1 MKRFNH
7 LGESNRVP
15 FELKA
20 TINLPKTAFPMKAN
34 LPQNEPKMLAR
45 WEQARI
51 YDRIREERKGSDK
64 GTYILHDG
72 PPYTSGP
79 IHLGTALN
87 KCLKDFIVKSKTM
100 AGFDAPYVPGWDCH
114 GLPIEIKVDK
124 ELGGKKLQMRP
135 TDVRAE
141 CRKYAQ
147 KFLDLQRQ
155 QFKRIG
161 VFGRFDRPYATMNP
175 QYESVVLS
183 TFFSFYENGF
193 VYKGLRAVYWCMHD
207 ETALAEAE
215 VEYENH
221 TSPTVWVKYRLL
233 DDPTRIDPAL
243 AGKKVSTIIW
253 TTTPWTLPA
262 SMAVAFHPDEEYVA
276 LESGGEVYVVASK
289 LAKDVADRCTLTDP
303 RELAHFPGRK
313 MEYLYFQHPFLDR
326 KILGV
331 LAEYVTM
338 DTGTGVV
345 HTAPSHGAED
355 FLTGV
360 KYGLDATSNVDEKG
374 ILRNGLPEYTG
385 KRVWEAN
392 QPIIDLLRSR
402 GALLHAEKTEHSYPH
417 CWRCHNP
424 VIFRATEQWF
434 ISMETPMPGGLSP
447 DDLTSRRLPCERER
461 DDTLRKIQ
469 SCKIRIAYAQENL
482 PKGLADPE
490 EDLRDLLVLN
500 NQLQQKVAELD
511 AEIGSLSEQEKSV
524 RSRSDTLRTRTLEE
538 IKHVKWDPSWGEE
551 RLSNMIATRPDWCIS
566 RQRVWGVPIA
576 VFLCE
581 SCGKPLNDPAI
592 NRKVAEL
599 FCRSGADAWFT
610 SEADAILPASAKCPH
625 CGGTKFEKETDIF
638 DVWLE
643 SGASYLALVADEP
656 TYPWPSDLYL
666 EGGDQ
671 YRGWFQ
677 SSLLCAM
684 GTHGTPPYKGVVTP
698 GWTLDEKGQ
707 AMSKSRGN
715 DVDPVDIADRMGA
728 EVVRLWVAS
737 VDFRE
742 DVVGSERLMLT
753 VAENYR
759 KIRNT
764 FRYILG
770 NLGDFDPQTDA
781 VPFESMDPLDRY
793 MLCQTQ
799 AFAADVR
806 NSYDDFAFHKI
817 YHRLNHFCI
826 VDLSAFYF
834 DVLKDRLY
842 ISAPKSQGRRSAQ
855 TAIWRIGEALV
866 HLLAPIMSF
875 TSEEVWDYLPKSAAR
890 GDSVHLALFPS
901 AAEILG
907 DAGDSAKSCDEKSGQ
922 DWTTLRSVRDEVL
935 KALEEARNN
944 KLIGTGL
951 EAQVIVV
958 AADPVYSVLARYAA
972 ELRYL
977 FIVSAVTLTQASGN
991 GTGSVHV
998 EVKKADGAKCERC
1011 WNYSTHVGEDEK
1023 YPTVCERCS
1032 AVLKDLEA
1040 SR

>member
-1 MKRFNH
+1 MT
-7 LGESNRVP
+7 L
-15 FELKA
+15 ELKK
-20 TINLPKTAFPMKAN
+20 TINLPQTAFPMKAN
-34 LPQNEPKMLAR
+34 LPQNEPKMLER
-45 WEQARI
+45 WEQMRI
-51 YDRIREERKGSDK
+51 YERIREARKGAPR
-64 GTYILHDG
+64 YILHDG

-79 IHLGTALN
+79 IHMGTALN
-87 KCLKDFIVKSKTM
+87 KCLKDFIVKSKNM

-135 TDVRAE
+135 TEVRAE

-147 KFLDLQRQ
+147 KYLDLQRT

-161 VFGRFDRPYATMNP
+161 VFGRFERPYATMNA

-221 TSPTVWVKYRLL
+221 TSTTVWVTYGLL
-233 DDPTRIDPAL
+233 DDPAKIDAAL

-276 LESGGEVYVVASK
+276 LESGGEVFIVAAK
-289 LAKDVADRCTLTDP
+289 LVADVAAKCNLTDP
-303 RELAHFPGRK
+303 RPLGYFPGRK
-313 MEYLYFQHPFLDR
+313 LERLNFQHPFLDR

-331 LAEYVTM
+331 LADYVTM

-355 FLTGV
+355 FITGM

-392 QPIIDLLRSR
+392 QPIVDLVKSR
-402 GALLHAEKTEHSYPH
+402 GALLHAETTEHSYPH

-434 ISMETPMPGGLSP
+434 ISMETPMPGG
-447 DDLTSRRLPCERER
+447 
-461 DDTLRKIQ
+461 
-469 SCKIRIAYAQENL
+469 
-482 PKGLADPE
+482 KGK
-490 EDLRDLLVLN
+490 N
-500 NQLQQKVAELD
+500 
-511 AEIGSLSEQEKSV
+511 
-524 RSRSDTLRTRTLEE
+524 DTLRTGTLEE
-538 IKHVKWDPSWGEE
+538 IKKVKWDPTWGEE
-551 RLSNMIATRPDWCIS
+551 RLSNMIQTRPDWCIS

-581 SCGKPLNDPAI
+581 KCGKPLNDHAV
-592 NRKVAEL
+592 NQKVVEL
-599 FCRSGADAWFT
+599 FARAGADVWFT
-610 SEADAILPASAKCPH
+610 PDSDTILPAGTKCPH
-625 CGGTKFEKETDIF
+625 CGSHKFEKETDIF

-656 TYPWPSDLYL
+656 DYPWPSDLYL

-677 SSLLCAM
+677 SSLLCGM

-715 DVDPVDIADRMGA
+715 DVDPVDISSRLGA

-742 DVVGSERLMLT
+742 DVVGSEALMQR
-753 VAENYR
+753 VGENYR
-759 KIRNT
+759 REIRNKL
-764 FRYILG
+764 FKNSLG
-770 NLGDFDPQTDA
+770 NLYDFDPQADV
-781 VPFESMDPLDRY
+781 VPFEKMDALDQY
-793 MLCQTQ
+793 MLRQTW
-799 AFAADVR
+799 ALARDIR
-806 NSYDDFAFHKI
+806 KWYEEFAFHRI
-817 YHRLNHFCI
+817 YQTLTHFC
-826 VDLSAFYF
+826 VVELSAFYF
-834 DVLKDRLY
+834 DVIKDRLY
-842 ISAPKSQGRRSAQ
+842 TYAPNSDGRRSAQ
-855 TAIWRIGEALV
+855 TALWRIVEAMTR
-866 HLLAPIMSF
+866 LLAPILSF
-875 TSEEVWDYLPKSAAR
+875 TCEEVWQHLPKMAGR
-890 GDSVHLALFPS
+890 PESVHLAKFP
-901 AAEILG
+901 AAVDVLG
-907 DAGDSAKSCDEKSGQ
+907 SDSVPEHDAQQQE
-922 DWTTLRSVRDEVL
+922 WTTLLAVREQAL
-935 KALEEARNN
+935 KALEEARNSKN
-944 KLIGTGL
+944 IGKSL
-951 EAQVIVV
+951 EAQLVIT
-958 AADPVYSVLARYAA
+958 AAEPAYSALARHRDQ
-972 ELRYL
+972 LRYL
-977 FIVSAVTLTQASGN
+977 FIVSAVTLAPGSGN
-991 GTGSVHV
+991 GTSGVHI

-1011 WNYSTHVGEDEK
+1011 WNYSTHVGEDQA
-1023 YPTVCERCS
+1023 YPTLCERCS
-1032 AVLKDLEA
+1032 PVVRGLESHA
-1040 SR
+1040 N

>member
-1 MKRFNH
+1 
-7 LGESNRVP
+7 VP

-34 LPQNEPKMLAR
+34 LPQNEPKMLER
-45 WEQARI
+45 WEQMGI
-51 YDRIREERKGSDK
+51 YERIRQARKGAPR
-64 GTYILHDG
+64 YILHDG

-79 IHLGTALN
+79 IHMGTALN

-135 TDVRAE
+135 SDVRAE

-147 KFLDLQRQ
+147 KFLDLQRT

-221 TSPTVWVKYRLL
+221 TSPTVWVKYALL
-233 DDPTRIDPAL
+233 DDPAKIDPAL

-276 LESGGEVYVVASK
+276 LESGGEVYIVASR
-289 LAKDVADRCTLTDP
+289 LAADVAAKCNLADP
-303 RELAHFPGRK
+303 RPLAHFPGRK
-313 MEYLYFQHPFLDR
+313 MERLNFQHPFLDR

-331 LAEYVTM
+331 LADYVTM

-355 FLTGV
+355 FITGM

-385 KRVWEAN
+385 QYVFKAN
-392 QPIIDLLRSR
+392 PLIVELLRER
-402 GALLHAEKTEHSYPH
+402 GALLHSDKLEHSYPH

-434 ISMETPMPGGLSP
+434 ISMETSMPGGAGK
-447 DDLTSRRLPCERER
+447 D
-461 DDTLRKIQ
+461 
-469 SCKIRIAYAQENL
+469 
-482 PKGLADPE
+482 
-490 EDLRDLLVLN
+490 
-500 NQLQQKVAELD
+500 
-511 AEIGSLSEQEKSV
+511 
-524 RSRSDTLRTRTLEE
+524 DTLRTRTLQE
-538 IKHVKWDPSWGEE
+538 IKNVKWDPAWGEE
-551 RLSNMIATRPDWCIS
+551 RLSNMIQTRPDWCIS

-581 SCGKPLNDPAI
+581 SCGKPLNDHAV
-592 NRKVAEL
+592 NQKVVEL
-599 FCRSGADAWFT
+599 FAKSGADAWFT
-610 SEADAILPASAKCPH
+610 PESDTILPAGTKCPH
-625 CGGTKFEKETDIF
+625 CGGAKFEKETDIF

-656 TYPWPSDLYL
+656 DSHYPWPSDLYL

-715 DVDPVDIADRMGA
+715 DVDPVDISSRLGA

-742 DVVGSERLMLT
+742 DVVGSERLMQT
-753 VAENYR
+753 VGENYR

-770 NLGDFDPQTDA
+770 NVGDFNPETDA
-781 VPFESMDPLDRY
+781 VPFDQMEALDQY
-793 MLCQTQ
+793 MLRQTCG
-799 AFAADVR
+799 FAADVR
-806 NSYDDFAFHKI
+806 TAYEEFAFHKI
-817 YHRLNHFCI
+817 YHRVNHFCI

-842 ISAPKSQGRRSAQ
+842 ISAPKSRGRRSAQ
-855 TAIWRIGEALV
+855 TAVWRIGEALV
-866 HLLAPIMSF
+866 RLLAPIMSF
-875 TSEEVWDYLPKSAAR
+875 TCEEIWPYLPKVTSR
-890 GDSVHLALFPS
+890 TESVHLAQFPVT
-901 AAEILG
+901 AEILG
-907 DAGDSAKSCDEKSGQ
+907 DAAIPPSAAKSDEE
-922 DWTTLRSVRDEVL
+922 WATLRAVRDDVL

-951 EAQVIVV
+951 EAQVAIT
-958 AADPVYSVLARYAA
+958 ASDPVYSVLQRHAGV
-972 ELRYL
+972 LRYL
-977 FIVSAVTLTQASGN
+977 FIVSAVTLAQGSGN
-991 GTGSVHV
+991 GTGGVHI
-998 EVKKADGAKCERC
+998 EVKKADGTKCERC
-1011 WNYSTHVGEDEK
+1011 WNYSTHVGEDK
-1023 YPTVCERCS
+1023 TYPTVCERCS
-1032 AVLKDLEA
+1032 AVLKKLEA
-1040 SR
+1040 

>member
-1 MKRFNH
+1 MKRFNY
-7 LGESNRVP
+7 LGELQLP

-34 LPQNEPKMLAR
+34 LPQNEPKILAR
-45 WEQARI
+45 WEQQRI
-51 YDRIREERKGSDK
+51 YERIREARKGSP
-64 GTYILHDG
+64 TYILHDG

-79 IHLGTALN
+79 IHMGTALN

-147 KFLDLQRQ
+147 KFLDLQRT

-161 VFGRFDRPYATMNP
+161 VFGRFDRPYATMTP

-221 TSPTVWVKYRLL
+221 TSPTVWVKYALL
-233 DDPTRIDPAL
+233 DDPAKIDAAL

-276 LESGGEVYVVASK
+276 LESGGEVYIVAAK
-289 LAKDVADRCTLTDP
+289 LAKDVAEKCNLSDP
-303 RELAHFPGRK
+303 HELSRFAGRRL
-313 MEYLYFQHPFLDR
+313 ERLNFQHPFLDR

-331 LAEYVTM
+331 LADYVTM

-355 FLTGV
+355 FITGV
-360 KYGLDATSNVDEKG
+360 KYGLDATSNVDERG

-392 QPIIDLLRSR
+392 QPIMDLLKSR

-434 ISMETPMPGGLSP
+434 ISMETPMPVA
-447 DDLTSRRLPCERER
+447 SRGR
-461 DDTLRKIQ
+461 
-469 SCKIRIAYAQENL
+469 
-482 PKGLADPE
+482 
-490 EDLRDLLVLN
+490 
-500 NQLQQKVAELD
+500 
-511 AEIGSLSEQEKSV
+511 GSEK
-524 RSRSDTLRTRTLEE
+524 DTLRTRTLEE
-538 IKHVKWDPSWGEE
+538 IKHVKWDPAWGEE

-581 SCGKPLNDPAI
+581 NCGKPLNDHAV
-592 NRKVAEL
+592 NQKVVEL
-599 FCRSGADAWFT
+599 FRRSGADAWFT
-610 SEADAILPASAKCPH
+610 PESDSILPSGTKCPH
-625 CGGTKFEKETDIF
+625 CGSTKFEKETDIF

-643 SGASYLALVADEP
+643 SGASYLALIDDEP

-684 GTHGTPPYKGVVTP
+684 GTRGTPPYKGVVTP

-715 DVDPVDIADRMGA
+715 DVDPVDIAGRLGG

-742 DVVGSERLMLT
+742 DVVGSEALMLR
-753 VAENYR
+753 VAETYR
-759 KIRNT
+759 TIRNNL
-764 FRYILG
+764 FRYVLS
-770 NLGDFDPQTDA
+770 NLYDFDPQVDA
-781 VPFESMDPLDRY
+781 VPFEKLEDIDQY
-793 MLCQTQ
+793 MLRLT
-799 AFAADVR
+799 ATLAADVTQW
-806 NSYDDFAFHKI
+806 YDEFTFHRI
-817 YHRLNHFCI
+817 YHRVNHYC
-826 VDLSAFYF
+826 VAELSAFYF

-842 ISAPKSQGRRSAQ
+842 ISAPKSQARRAAQ
-855 TAIWRIGEALV
+855 TAIWRIGEAMAR
-866 HLLAPIMSF
+866 LLAPIMSF
-875 TSEEVWDYLPKSAAR
+875 TTEEVWGYLPKVR
-890 GDSVHLALFPS
+890 DRVESVHLALFPS
-901 AAEILG
+901 AADLLG
-907 DAGDSAKSCDEKSGQ
+907 EGAALDDPQQKQ
-922 DWTTLRSVRDEVL
+922 DWTALLAIRDEVL
-935 KALEEARNN
+935 KALDTARNE
-944 KLIGTGL
+944 KLIGKPL
-951 EAQVIVV
+951 EAQVIIS
-958 AADPVYSVLARYAA
+958 AADPAYSLLSRYQ
-972 ELRYL
+972 EQLRYL
-977 FIVSAVTLTQASGN
+977 FIVSAVTLRQAAGN
-991 GTGSVHV
+991 GTGAVHV

-1011 WNYSTHVGEDEK
+1011 WNYSTHVGEDKE

-1032 AVLKDLEA
+1032 AVLKELE
-1040 SR
+1040 RN

>member
-1 MKRFNH
+1 MD
-7 LGESNRVP
+7 
-15 FELKA
+15 LKS
-20 TINLPKTAFPMKAN
+20 TINLPKTGFPMKAG
-34 LPQNEPKMLAR
+34 LPQNEPKMLER
-45 WEQARI
+45 WEQMGL
-51 YDRIREERKGSDK
+51 YERIRQARKGQQK
-64 GTYILHDG
+64 YILHDG

-79 IHLGTALN
+79 IHLGTAMN

-100 AGFDAPYVPGWDCH
+100 SGFDAPYVPGWDCH

-124 ELGGKKLQMRP
+124 ELGGKKLEMHP
-135 TDVRAE
+135 LDVRAA

-161 VFGRFDRPYATMNP
+161 VFGRFDKPYATMNP
-175 QYESVVLS
+175 QYESTVLQ

-221 TSPTVWVKYRLL
+221 TSSTVWVKYGLL
-233 DDPTRIDPAL
+233 DDPAKIDAAL
-243 AGKKVSTIIW
+243 AGKKVNTIIW

-276 LESGGEVYVVASK
+276 LESGGEVYIVASK
-289 LAKDVADRCTLTDP
+289 LAKDAAAKCGLANP

-313 MEYLYFQHPFLDR
+313 LERLNFQHPFLDR

-331 LAEYVTM
+331 LADYVTM

-355 FLTGV
+355 FMTGV

-385 KRVWEAN
+385 KRVWDAN
-392 QPIIDLLRSR
+392 QPIIDLVKSR
-402 GALLHAEKTEHSYPH
+402 GALLHTEKTEHSYPH

-434 ISMETPMPGGLSP
+434 ISMETPMPGGQGK
-447 DDLTSRRLPCERER
+447 D
-461 DDTLRKIQ
+461 
-469 SCKIRIAYAQENL
+469 
-482 PKGLADPE
+482 
-490 EDLRDLLVLN
+490 
-500 NQLQQKVAELD
+500 
-511 AEIGSLSEQEKSV
+511 
-524 RSRSDTLRTRTLEE
+524 DTLRTRTLSE
-538 IKHVKWDPSWGEE
+538 IKNVKWDPAWGEE
-551 RLSNMIATRPDWCIS
+551 RLSNMIQTRPDWCIS

-581 SCGKPLNDPAI
+581 GCGKPLNDHSI
-592 NRKVAEL
+592 NRKVVEL
-599 FCRSGADAWFT
+599 FARSGADAWFT
-610 SEADAILPASAKCPH
+610 SEPEKIVPAGTKCLH
-625 CGGTKFEKETDIF
+625 CGGTNFEKETDIF

-643 SGASYLALVADEP
+643 SGASYLALIADEP
-656 TYPWPSDLYL
+656 DYRYPWPSDLYL

-684 GTHGTPPYKGVVTP
+684 GVRGTPPYRGVVTP
-698 GWTLDEKGQ
+698 GWTLDDKGQ

-715 DVDPVDIADRMGA
+715 DVDPVDIANRLGG
-728 EVVRLWVAS
+728 EIVRFWTAS

-742 DVVGSERLMLT
+742 DVVGSEALMQR
-753 VAENYR
+753 VGENYI

-764 FRYILG
+764 FRYILS
-770 NLGDFDPQTDA
+770 NLYDFDPVKDA
-781 VPFESMDPLDRY
+781 VPFEQMEELDQY
-793 MLCQTQ
+793 MLRQTC

-806 NSYDDFAFHKI
+806 NGYDEFAFHKI
-817 YHRLNHFCI
+817 YHRVNHFCI

-842 ISAPKSQGRRSAQ
+842 ISAPKSRGRRSAQ
-855 TAIWRIGEALV
+855 TAIWKIGEALV
-866 HLLAPIMSF
+866 RLLAPIMSF
-875 TSEEVWDYLPKSAAR
+875 TCEEIWGYLPKIAGR
-890 GDSVHLALFPS
+890 EESVHLAHFPS
-901 AAEILG
+901 PGEIVAEG
-907 DAGDSAKSCDEKSGQ
+907 DFKSGEKSNF
-922 DWTTLRSVRDEVL
+922 DENWATLRSVRDEVL

-951 EAQVIVV
+951 EAQVLIT
-958 AADPVYSVLARYAA
+958 APDPLYSVLKRH
-972 ELRYL
+972 EGQLRYL
-977 FIVSAVTLTQASGN
+977 FIVSAVSLTEGSGN
-991 GTGSVHV
+991 GASGLRV
-998 EVKKADGAKCERC
+998 EVKKADGQKCERC
-1011 WNYSTHVGEDEK
+1011 WNYSTRVGEDK
-1023 YPTVCERCS
+1023 NYPTVCERCS
-1032 AVLKDLEA
+1032 AVLKEIDGA
-1040 SR
+1040 

>member
-7 LGESNRVP
+7 LGELHRVP

-20 TINLPKTAFPMKAN
+20 TINLPKTAFPMKAD

-45 WEQARI
+45 WEQMRI
-51 YDRIREERKGSDK
+51 YERIREARKGSP
-64 GTYILHDG
+64 TYILHDG

-147 KFLDLQRQ
+147 KFLDLQRT

-183 TFFSFYENGF
+183 TFFSFFENGF

-221 TSPTVWVKYRLL
+221 TSPTVWVKYGLL
-233 DDPTRIDPAL
+233 DDPAKIDAAL

-276 LESGGEVYVVASK
+276 LESGGEVYIVASK
-289 LAKDVADRCTLTDP
+289 LARDVAEKCELADP

-313 MEYLYFQHPFLDR
+313 LEHLNFQHPFLDR

-331 LAEYVTM
+331 LAEYVTL

-355 FLTGV
+355 FITGV

-392 QPIIDLLRSR
+392 QPIIDLLKSR

-434 ISMETPMPGGLSP
+434 ISMETPMPGGKSK
-447 DDLTSRRLPCERER
+447 E
-461 DDTLRKIQ
+461 DTLR
-469 SCKIRIAYAQENL
+469 R
-482 PKGLADPE
+482 
-490 EDLRDLLVLN
+490 
-500 NQLQQKVAELD
+500 
-511 AEIGSLSEQEKSV
+511 
-524 RSRSDTLRTRTLEE
+524 RTLEE
-538 IKHVKWDPSWGEE
+538 IKHVKWDPAWGEE

-576 VFLCE
+576 VFLCD
-581 SCGKPLNDPAI
+581 SCSKPLNDHAV
-592 NRKVAEL
+592 NQKVVEL
-599 FCRSGADAWFT
+599 FARSGADAWFT
-610 SEADAILPASAKCPH
+610 SESDTILPTGKKCPH
-625 CGGTKFEKETDIF
+625 CGSTKFERETDIF

-643 SGASYLALVADEP
+643 SGASYLALVDDEP
-656 TYPWPSDLYL
+656 AYPWPSDLYL

-684 GTHGTPPYKGVVTP
+684 GTRGTPPYKGVVTP

-707 AMSKSRGN
+707 ALSKSRGN
-715 DVDPVDIADRMGA
+715 DVDPVDIAGRLGG
-728 EVVRLWVAS
+728 EIVRLWVAS

-770 NLGDFDPQTDA
+770 NLGDFDPKTEA
-781 VPFESMDPLDRY
+781 VPFESMEALDQY

-806 NSYDDFAFHKI
+806 SSYDDFAFHKI

-842 ISAPKSQGRRSAQ
+842 ISAPKSQARRSAQ

-866 HLLAPIMSF
+866 RLLAPIMTF
-875 TSEEVWDYLPKSAAR
+875 TSEEVWDHLPKAVNR
-890 GDSVHLALFPS
+890 GQSVHLALFPS
-901 AAEILG
+901 AGEILG
-907 DAGDSAKSCDEKSGQ
+907 DTTPAAKPCGEKNENEE
-922 DWTTLRSVRDEVL
+922 DWATLRSVRDAVL

-951 EAQVIVV
+951 EAQVAV
-958 AADPVYSVLARYAA
+958 AASDAVYSVLARYADQ
-972 ELRYL
+972 LRYL

-998 EVKKADGAKCERC
+998 EVKKAEGAKCERC
-1011 WNYSTHVGEDEK
+1011 WNYSTHVGEDK
-1023 YPTVCERCS
+1023 TYPTVCERCS
-1032 AVLKDLEA
+1032 AVLRELGA
-1040 SR
+1040 

>member
-1 MKRFNH
+1 MP
-7 LGESNRVP
+7 L
-15 FELKA
+15 ELKA

-34 LPQNEPKMLAR
+34 LPQNEPKMLER
-45 WEQARI
+45 WEQMGI
-51 YDRIREERKGSDK
+51 YERIRRARQSQPK
-64 GTYILHDG
+64 YILHDG

-147 KFLDLQRQ
+147 KFLDLQRT

-175 QYESVVLS
+175 QYESIVLK

-221 TSPTVWVKYRLL
+221 TSPTVWVKYALL
-233 DDPTRIDPAL
+233 DDPTKLDPAL

-262 SMAVAFHPDEEYVA
+262 SMAVAFHPNEEYVA
-276 LESGGEVYVVASK
+276 LESGGEVYIVASR
-289 LAKDVADRCTLTDP
+289 LAKDTAAKCGLADP

-313 MEYLYFQHPFLDR
+313 LERLHFQHPFLDR

-331 LAEYVTM
+331 LADYVTM

-355 FLTGV
+355 FATGV
-360 KYGLDATSNVDEKG
+360 KYGLDATSHVDEKG
-374 ILRNGLPEYTG
+374 ILRDGLPEYTG
-385 KRVWEAN
+385 QYVFKAN
-392 QPIIDLLRSR
+392 PIIVELLRKR
-402 GALLHAEKTEHSYPH
+402 GALLHSESVEHSYPH

-424 VIFRATEQWF
+424 VIFRATDQWF
-434 ISMETPMPGGLSP
+434 ISMETPMPGG
-447 DDLTSRRLPCERER
+447 
-461 DDTLRKIQ
+461 
-469 SCKIRIAYAQENL
+469 
-482 PKGLADPE
+482 
-490 EDLRDLLVLN
+490 
-500 NQLQQKVAELD
+500 
-511 AEIGSLSEQEKSV
+511 KSKE
-524 RSRSDTLRTRTLEE
+524 DTLRTRTLEE
-538 IKHVKWDPSWGEE
+538 IKKVKWDPAWGEE
-551 RLSNMIATRPDWCIS
+551 RLSNMIQTRPDWCIS

-581 SCGKPLNDPAI
+581 GCGKPLNDHAV
-592 NRKVAEL
+592 NQKVVEL
-599 FCRSGADAWFT
+599 FKRAGADAWFT
-610 SEADAILPASAKCPH
+610 SESDTILPAGTKCPH
-625 CGGTKFEKETDIF
+625 CSGTKFEKETDIF

-643 SGASYLALVADEP
+643 SGASYLALIDDEP
-656 TYPWPSDLYL
+656 SYPWPSDLYL

-715 DVDPVDIADRMGA
+715 DVDPVDIAGRLGG
-728 EVVRLWVAS
+728 EIVRLWTAS

-742 DVVGSERLMLT
+742 DVVGSETLMQR

-759 KIRNT
+759 AIRNNL
-764 FRYILG
+764 FKNALG
-770 NLGDFDPQTDA
+770 NLYDFDPQANA
-781 VPFESMDPLDRY
+781 VPFEKLEALDQY
-793 MLCQTQ
+793 MLRQT
-799 AFAADVR
+799 ATLARDVR
-806 NSYDDFAFHKI
+806 TSYTEFAFHKI
-817 YHRLNHFCI
+817 YHRVNHFCV

-834 DVLKDRLY
+834 DVIKDRLY
-842 ISAPKSQGRRSAQ
+842 TYAADSAGRRSAQ
-855 TAIWRIGEALV
+855 TALWRINEAMV
-866 HLLAPIMSF
+866 RLLAPILSF
-875 TSEEVWDYLPKSAAR
+875 TCEEVWQHLPKVADR
-890 GDSVHLALFPS
+890 LESVHLAEFPDT
-901 AAEILG
+901 AEILG
-907 DAGDSAKSCDEKSGQ
+907 DKSVPEQDAQQQQ
-922 DWTTLRSVRDEVL
+922 DWTTLLAVREQAM
-935 KALEEARNN
+935 KALEEERNS
-944 KLIGTGL
+944 KRIGKSL
-951 EAQVIVV
+951 EAQLVIT
-958 AADPVYSVLARYAA
+958 AADSAYSVLARFKDQ
-972 ELRYL
+972 LRYL
-977 FIVSAVTLTQASGN
+977 FIVSAVTLVQGSGN
-991 GTGSVHV
+991 GSGGVHV
-998 EVKKADGAKCERC
+998 EVKKADGAKCDRC
-1011 WNYSTHVGEDEK
+1011 WNYSVHVGEDK
-1023 YPTVCERCS
+1023 TYPTICERCS
-1032 AVLKDLEA
+1032 AVLKELEPNG
-1040 SR
+1040 

>member
-1 MKRFNH
+1 MD
-7 LGESNRVP
+7 
-15 FELKA
+15 LKS
-20 TINLPKTAFPMKAN
+20 TINLPKTAFSMKAN

-45 WEQARI
+45 WEQMAI
-51 YDRIREERKGSDK
+51 YERVRQSRKGAPL
-64 GTYILHDG
+64 YVLHDG

-79 IHLGTALN
+79 IHLGTAMN

-100 AGFDAPYVPGWDCH
+100 SGMDAPYVPGWDCH

-161 VFGRFDRPYATMNP
+161 VFGRFDNPYATMNP
-175 QYESVVLS
+175 QYESVVLE
-183 TFFSFYENGF
+183 TFFSFYEKGF

-221 TSPTVWVKYRLL
+221 TSSTVWVKYRLL
-233 DDPTRIDPAL
+233 DDPASIDAAL
-243 AGKKVSTIIW
+243 AGKKASTIIW

-276 LESGGEVYVVASK
+276 LESGGEVYIVASK
-289 LAKDVADRCTLTDP
+289 LAKDVAEKCGLADV
-303 RELAHFPGRK
+303 RELAHFSGRK
-313 MEYLYFQHPFLDR
+313 MERLNFQHPFLDR

-331 LAEYVTM
+331 LADYVTM

-355 FLTGV
+355 FMTGV

-374 ILRNGLPEYTG
+374 IMRNGLPEYTG
-385 KRVWEAN
+385 KRVWDAN
-392 QPIIDLLRSR
+392 APIIELVRSR

-434 ISMETPMPGGLSP
+434 ISMETSMPGGKSK
-447 DDLTSRRLPCERER
+447 
-461 DDTLRKIQ
+461 DDTLR
-469 SCKIRIAYAQENL
+469 S
-482 PKGLADPE
+482 
-490 EDLRDLLVLN
+490 
-500 NQLQQKVAELD
+500 
-511 AEIGSLSEQEKSV
+511 
-524 RSRSDTLRTRTLEE
+524 RTLEE
-538 IKHVKWDPSWGEE
+538 IKHVKWDPAWGEE
-551 RLSNMIATRPDWCIS
+551 RMSNMIATRPDWCIS

-581 SCGKPLNDPAI
+581 SCGKPLNYHAV
-592 NRKVAEL
+592 NRKVVEL
-599 FCRSGADAWFT
+599 FARVGADAWFT
-610 SEADAILPASAKCPH
+610 SEAETILPAGTKCPH

-643 SGASYLALVADEP
+643 SGASYLALVAAEP
-656 TYPWPSDLYL
+656 EYPWPSDLYL

-684 GTHGTPPYKGVVTP
+684 GTHGTSPYRGVVTP
-698 GWTLDEKGQ
+698 GWTLDEKGK
-707 AMSKSRGN
+707 AMSKSTGN
-715 DVDPVDIADRMGA
+715 DVDPVDIANRLGG
-728 EVVRLWVAS
+728 EIVRLWTAS

-742 DVVGSERLMLT
+742 DVVGSEALMQR
-753 VAENYR
+753 VGENYK

-764 FRYILG
+764 FRYILS
-770 NLGDFDPQTDA
+770 NLYDFDPQTDS
-781 VPFESMDPLDRY
+781 VPFDKMEALDQY
-793 MLCQTQ
+793 MLRQTA
-799 AFAADVR
+799 AFASDLR
-806 NSYDDFAFHKI
+806 KWYDEFAFHKI
-817 YHRLNHFCI
+817 YHRVNHFCI

-842 ISAPKSQGRRSAQ
+842 ISAPKSQARRSAQ
-855 TAIWRIGEALV
+855 TAIWYIGEALV
-866 HLLAPIMSF
+866 RLLAPITSF
-875 TSEEVWDYLPKSAAR
+875 TSEEIWQYLPKTEDRAE
-890 GDSVHLALFPS
+890 SVHLALFPAS
-901 AAEILG
+901 SDVLG
-907 DAGDSAKSCDEKSGQ
+907 AGAKEHDEQQDK

-935 KALEEARNN
+935 KALEEARNQ

-951 EAQVIVV
+951 EAQVSITLP
-958 AADPVYSVLARYAA
+958 DPVFSLLKRY
-972 ELRYL
+972 EGQLRYL
-977 FIVSAVTLTQASGN
+977 FIVSALTLVQGSGN
-991 GTGSVHV
+991 GTGGVHV
-998 EVKKADGAKCERC
+998 EVEKAEGLKCERC
-1011 WNYSTHVGEDEK
+1011 WNYSTRVGEDK
-1023 YPTVCERCS
+1023 NYPTVCERCA
-1032 AVLKDLEA
+1032 AVLKEM
-1040 SR
+1040 S

>member
-1 MKRFNH
+1 MD
-7 LGESNRVP
+7 
-15 FELKA
+15 LKS
-20 TINLPKTAFPMKAN
+20 TINLPKTNFPMKAG
-34 LPQNEPKMLAR
+34 LPQNEPKMLER
-45 WEQARI
+45 WERMGLYQ
-51 YDRIREERKGSDK
+51 RIRETRKGRPK
-64 GTYILHDG
+64 YILHDG

-79 IHLGTALN
+79 IHLGTAMN

-100 AGFDAPYVPGWDCH
+100 SGFDAPYVPGWDCH

-175 QYESVVLS
+175 QYESVVLE

-221 TSPTVWVKYRLL
+221 TSPTVWVKYALL
-233 DDPTRIDPAL
+233 GAPDNDPATIDPAL
-243 AGKKVSTIIW
+243 AGKKVNTIIW

-276 LESGGEVYVVASK
+276 LESGAEVYIVASK
-289 LAKDVADRCTLTDP
+289 LAKDVADKCGLASP

-313 MEYLYFQHPFLDR
+313 LEHLNFQHPFLDR
-326 KILGV
+326 KVLGV
-331 LAEYVTM
+331 LADYVTM

-385 KRVWEAN
+385 KRVWDAN
-392 QPIIDLLRSR
+392 QPIIDLVKSR

-434 ISMETPMPGGLSP
+434 ISMETPMPCGQGK
-447 DDLTSRRLPCERER
+447 E
-461 DDTLRKIQ
+461 
-469 SCKIRIAYAQENL
+469 
-482 PKGLADPE
+482 
-490 EDLRDLLVLN
+490 
-500 NQLQQKVAELD
+500 
-511 AEIGSLSEQEKSV
+511 
-524 RSRSDTLRTRTLEE
+524 DTLRTRTLSE
-538 IKHVKWDPSWGEE
+538 IKNVKWDPAWGEQ
-551 RLSNMIATRPDWCIS
+551 RLSNMIQTRPDWCIS

-581 SCGKPLNDPAI
+581 ACGKPLNDHAT
-592 NRKVAEL
+592 NRKVVEL
-599 FCRSGADAWFT
+599 FARSGADAWFT
-610 SEADAILPASAKCPH
+610 DEPDTIVAAGTSCPH
-625 CGGTKFEKETDIF
+625 CGATKFEKETDIF

-643 SGASYLALVADEP
+643 SGASYLALIADEP
-656 TYPWPSDLYL
+656 DDRYPWPSDLYL

-684 GTHGTPPYKGVVTP
+684 GARATPPYRGVVTP

-715 DVDPVDIADRMGA
+715 DVDPVDVASRLGGEI
-728 EVVRLWVAS
+728 VRLWTAS

-742 DVVGSERLMLT
+742 DVVGSEALMQRLGD
-753 VAENYR
+753 NYK

-764 FRYILG
+764 FRYILS
-770 NLGDFDPQTDA
+770 NLYDFDPLNDA
-781 VPFESMDPLDRY
+781 VPFEEMEDLDQYILR
-793 MLCQTQ
+793 QTC
-799 AFAADVR
+799 AFAEDVR
-806 NSYDDFAFHKI
+806 KGYDDFAFHKI
-817 YHRLNHFCI
+817 YHRVNHFCI

-842 ISAPKSQGRRSAQ
+842 ISAPKSRSRRSAQ
-855 TAIWRIGEALV
+855 TAVWRIGEALV
-866 HLLAPIMSF
+866 RLLAPIMTF
-875 TSEEVWDYLPKSAAR
+875 TCEEIWQHLPQIAGR
-890 GDSVHLALFPS
+890 EESVHLAPFPS
-901 AAEILG
+901 PSEIAAAADSRSSAL
-907 DAGDSAKSCDEKSGQ
+907 DA
-922 DWTTLRSVRDEVL
+922 DWTNLRSVRDDVL

-951 EAQVIVV
+951 EAQVFITTSGPLH
-958 AADPVYSVLARYAA
+958 ALLKRHEA

-977 FIVSAVTLTQASGN
+977 FIVSAVETRLAASPDGADAVQA
-991 GTGSVHV
+991 
-998 EVKKADGAKCERC
+998 EVKKADGQKCDRC
-1011 WNYSTHVGEDEK
+1011 WNYSIHVGEDK
-1023 YPTVCERCS
+1023 NYPTVCERCS
-1032 AVLKDLEA
+1032 AVLKEIGGE
-1040 SR
+1040 

>member
-1 MKRFNH
+1 MP
-7 LGESNRVP
+7 VD
-15 FELKA
+15 LKK

-34 LPQNEPKMLAR
+34 LPQNEPKMLAH
-45 WEQARI
+45 WEQMRI
-51 YDRIREERKGSDK
+51 YDRIRRERKGAPR
-64 GTYILHDG
+64 YILHDG

-135 TDVRAE
+135 NDVRAA

-147 KFLDLQRQ
+147 KYLDLQRT

-161 VFGRFDRPYATMNP
+161 VFGRFERPYVTMDP

-183 TFFSFYENGF
+183 TFYSFYEHDF

-221 TSPTVWVKYRLL
+221 TSPTVWVKYKLL
-233 DDPTRIDPAL
+233 DDPAQIDPAL

-262 SMAVAFHPDEEYVA
+262 SMAVAFHPDEEYVG
-276 LESGGEVYVVASK
+276 LESGGEVYIVASK
-289 LAKDVADRCTLTDP
+289 LAHEVAARCQLPDA
-303 RELAHFPGRK
+303 RALAHFPGRK
-313 MEYLYFQHPFLDR
+313 LERLNFQHPFLDR

-331 LAEYVTM
+331 LADYVTM

-374 ILRNGLPEYTG
+374 ILRSGLPEYEG
-385 KRVWEAN
+385 KRVWDAN
-392 QPIIDLLRSR
+392 QPIMDLVRSR
-402 GALLHAEKTEHSYPH
+402 GALLHSETTEHSYPH

-434 ISMETPMPGGLSP
+434 ISMETPMPGGSG
-447 DDLTSRRLPCERER
+447 
-461 DDTLRKIQ
+461 K
-469 SCKIRIAYAQENL
+469 N
-482 PKGLADPE
+482 
-490 EDLRDLLVLN
+490 
-500 NQLQQKVAELD
+500 
-511 AEIGSLSEQEKSV
+511 
-524 RSRSDTLRTRTLEE
+524 DTLRTQTLAE
-538 IKHVKWDPSWGEE
+538 IRKVKWDPAWGEE
-551 RLSNMIATRPDWCIS
+551 RLSNMIETRPDWCIS

-576 VFLCE
+576 VFLC
-581 SCGKPLNDPAI
+581 SICGKPLNDPAI
-592 NRKVAEL
+592 NRKVVEL
-599 FCRSGADAWFT
+599 FAKSGADAWFT
-610 SEADAILPASAKCPH
+610 SEPDSIVPAETKCPH
-625 CGGTKFEKETDIF
+625 CNASKFEKETDIF

-643 SGASYLALVADEP
+643 SGASYLALIADEP
-656 TYPWPSDLYL
+656 DYPWPSDLYL

-684 GTHGTPPYKGVVTP
+684 GTRGTPPYKGVVTP

-715 DVDPVDIADRMGA
+715 DVDPVDIASRLGG
-728 EVVRLWVAS
+728 EIVRLWVAS

-742 DVVGSERLMLT
+742 DVVGSEALMQR
-753 VAENYR
+753 VGENYK

-764 FRYILG
+764 VRYILS
-770 NLGDFDPQTDA
+770 NLYDFDPNRDA
-781 VPFESMDPLDRY
+781 VPFDAMQDLDRY
-793 MLCQTQ
+793 MLRQT
-799 AFAADVR
+799 ALFAAEVR
-806 NSYDDFAFHKI
+806 NWYDEFAFHKI
-817 YHRLNHFCI
+817 YHRVNHFSI

-842 ISAPKSQGRRSAQ
+842 ISAPKSKARRAAQ

-866 HLLAPIMSF
+866 RLLAPIMSF
-875 TSEEVWDYLPKSAAR
+875 TCEEIWRFLPVVEGR
-890 GDSVHLALFPS
+890 PESVHFAHFPS
-901 AAEILG
+901 ATDILG
-907 DAGDSAKSCDEKSGQ
+907 DGVPEQDEKELQ
-922 DWTTLRSVRDEVL
+922 DWQTLRFVRDEVL

-944 KLIGTGL
+944 QLIGTGL
-951 EAQVIVV
+951 EAQVTVT
-958 AADPVYSVLARYAA
+958 AADPVHSLLQRHVDH
-972 ELRYL
+972 LRYL
-977 FIVSAVTLTQASGN
+977 FIVSAVTLVQGSGN
-991 GTGSVHV
+991 GGSTGVHV
-998 EVKKADGAKCERC
+998 DIKRADGLKCERC
-1011 WNYSTHVGEDEK
+1011 WNYSTHVGEDK
-1023 YPTVCERCS
+1023 NYPTVCERCS
-1032 AVLKDLEA
+1032 AVLKELESQA
-1040 SR
+1040 

>member
-1 MKRFNH
+1 MP
-7 LGESNRVP
+7 L
-15 FELKA
+15 ELKA

-34 LPQNEPKMLAR
+34 LPQNEPKMLDR
-45 WEQARI
+45 WEQMGI
-51 YDRIREERKGSDK
+51 YERIRRARQSQPK
-64 GTYILHDG
+64 YILHDG

-147 KFLDLQRQ
+147 KFLDLQRT

-175 QYESVVLS
+175 QYESIVLK

-221 TSPTVWVKYRLL
+221 TSPTVWVKYALL
-233 DDPTRIDPAL
+233 DDPTKLDPAL

-262 SMAVAFHPDEEYVA
+262 SMAVAFHPNEEYVA
-276 LESGGEVYVVASK
+276 LESGGEVYIVASR
-289 LAKDVADRCTLTDP
+289 LAKDTAAKCRLADP

-313 MEYLYFQHPFLDR
+313 LERLNFQHPFLDR

-331 LAEYVTM
+331 LADYVTM

-355 FLTGV
+355 FATGV
-360 KYGLDATSNVDEKG
+360 KYGLDATSHVDEKG
-374 ILRNGLPEYTG
+374 ILRDGLPEYTG
-385 KRVWEAN
+385 QYVFKAN
-392 QPIIDLLRSR
+392 PIIVELLRKR
-402 GALLHAEKTEHSYPH
+402 GALLHSESVEHSYPH

-434 ISMETPMPGGLSP
+434 ISMETPMPGG
-447 DDLTSRRLPCERER
+447 
-461 DDTLRKIQ
+461 
-469 SCKIRIAYAQENL
+469 
-482 PKGLADPE
+482 
-490 EDLRDLLVLN
+490 
-500 NQLQQKVAELD
+500 
-511 AEIGSLSEQEKSV
+511 
-524 RSRSDTLRTRTLEE
+524 RSKQDTLRTRTLEE
-538 IKHVKWDPSWGEE
+538 IKKVKWDPAWGEE
-551 RLSNMIATRPDWCIS
+551 RLSNMIQTRPDWCIS

-581 SCGKPLNDPAI
+581 GCGKPLNDHAV
-592 NRKVAEL
+592 NQKVVEL
-599 FCRSGADAWFT
+599 FKRAGADAWFT
-610 SEADAILPASAKCPH
+610 SESDTILPAGTKCPH
-625 CGGTKFEKETDIF
+625 CSGTKFEKETDIF

-643 SGASYLALVADEP
+643 SGASYLALIDDEP
-656 TYPWPSDLYL
+656 SYPWPSDLYL

-715 DVDPVDIADRMGA
+715 DVDPVDIAGRLGG
-728 EVVRLWVAS
+728 EIVRLWTAS

-742 DVVGSERLMLT
+742 DVVGSETLMQR

-759 KIRNT
+759 AIRNNL
-764 FRYILG
+764 FKNALG
-770 NLGDFDPQTDA
+770 NLYDFDPQANA
-781 VPFESMDPLDRY
+781 VPFEKLEALDQY
-793 MLCQTQ
+793 MLRQT
-799 AFAADVR
+799 AALARDVR
-806 NSYDDFAFHKI
+806 TSYTEFAFHKI
-817 YHRLNHFCI
+817 YHRVNHFCV

-834 DVLKDRLY
+834 DVIKDRLY
-842 ISAPKSQGRRSAQ
+842 TYAADSAGRRSAQ
-855 TAIWRIGEALV
+855 TALWRINEAMV
-866 HLLAPIMSF
+866 RLLAPILSF
-875 TSEEVWDYLPKSAAR
+875 TCEEVWQHLPKVADR
-890 GDSVHLALFPS
+890 LESVHLAEFPNT
-901 AAEILG
+901 ADILG
-907 DAGDSAKSCDEKSGQ
+907 DQSVPEEDAQQQQ
-922 DWTTLRSVRDEVL
+922 DWTTLLAVREQAM
-935 KALEEARNN
+935 KALEEERNS
-944 KLIGTGL
+944 KRIGKSL
-951 EAQVIVV
+951 EAQLVIT
-958 AADPVYSVLARYAA
+958 AADSAYSVLARFKDQ
-972 ELRYL
+972 LRYL
-977 FIVSAVTLTQASGN
+977 FIVSAVTLVQGSGN
-991 GTGSVHV
+991 GSGGVHV
-998 EVKKADGAKCERC
+998 EVKKADGAKCDRC
-1011 WNYSTHVGEDEK
+1011 WNYSVHVGEDK
-1023 YPTVCERCS
+1023 TYPTICERCS
-1032 AVLKDLEA
+1032 VVLKELEPNG
-1040 SR
+1040 